1 MQILMFYVISLR
13 WIHFETWAKIKLWFV
28 VVALLSIGIN
38 LLTVNSITTE
48 RKINSQ
54 FAACA
59 FDCEAFAD
67 ILHALMRSVF

>member
-1 MQILMFYVISLR
+1 MFYVISLR

-28 VVALLSIGIN
+28 VVRLLCPMANN
-38 LLTVNSITTE
+38 LLTVNTSTTE

-59 FDCEAFAD
+59 FDCEAFDD
-67 ILHALMRSVF
+67 ILHASCGVYFNR

>member
-1 MQILMFYVISLR
+1 MQILMYYIISLQ

-28 VVALLSIGIN
+28 VVGLLCSVVIN
-38 LLTVNSITTE
+38 LLTVKLKHD
-48 RKINSQ
+48 RMDSQ

-67 ILHALMRSVF
+67 ILHTHMVSVF

>member
-1 MQILMFYVISLR
+1 MFYVISLG

-28 VVALLSIGIN
+28 VVRLLCPIANN
-38 LLTVNSITTE
+38 LLAVNTSTTE
-48 RKINSQ
+48 QKINSQ

-67 ILHALMRSVF
+67 ILHALMQSVF